1 MALSIIPVNQVF
13 VKYDQQTR
21 MAELNRKNPVKTI
34 QNQVD
39 RVTISSEAQKKRA
52 ISAALSVIQNT
63 HQVSVEANPDSIKNT
78 EPVSYADRVVHN
90 ALEKSHEAE
99 VKKQEELQNQAN
111 HIRDKFIK
119 KSKEIDKQAETEAN
133 AKKKEQADKE
143 ATPF

>member
-1 MALSIIPVNQVF
+1 MSIIPVNQVF
-13 VKYDQQTR
+13 GKYDQQTR

-63 HQVSVEANPDSIKNT
+63 NQVPAEANPDLNKNV
-78 EPVSYADRVVHN
+78 EPVSYVDRVVHN
-90 ALEKSHEAE
+90 AIEKSREAE
-99 VKKQEELQNQAN
+99 VKKQEEMQKQAD
-111 HIRDKFIK
+111 HVREKFLK
-119 KSKEIDKQAETEAN
+119 KSMEIDEQAKAEAN
-133 AKKKEQADKE
+133 AKKKEQADRE